1 MKFLLGILI
10 LMLWNPLSYR
20 EDFKVLKSIEARQL
34 NCLVKN
40 ALHEAGGEGT
50 IGRLLVTNVVFN
62 RTENGNYCKTVYKYK
77 QFSWTLYKEKKFDLE
92 FKLKVKN
99 EILEYYNNN
108 INIPK
113 HLKDATHFHAT
124 YVKPKWRKKMKYL
137 GHWGNHHFYQ
147 ER

>member
-1 MKFLLGILI
+1 MKVLLGILI

-50 IGRLLVTNVVFN
+50 VGRLLVTNVVFN
-62 RTENGNYCKTVYKYK
+62 RTSDGNYCKTIYQYK
-77 QFSWTLYKEKKFDLE
+77 QFSWTLYKEKQFDSNS
-92 FKLKVKN
+92 KLKAKH

-108 INIPK
+108 AEIPR

-124 YVKPKWRKKMKYL
+124 YVKPKWRKKMEYL